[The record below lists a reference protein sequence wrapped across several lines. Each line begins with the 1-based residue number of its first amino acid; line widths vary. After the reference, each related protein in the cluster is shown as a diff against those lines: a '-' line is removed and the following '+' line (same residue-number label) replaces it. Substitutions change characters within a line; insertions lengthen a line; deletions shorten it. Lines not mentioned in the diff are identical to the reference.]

1 MIATA
6 SFILLLIA
14 LIVEAV
20 ALFRKKGLPGGLPGW
35 ISLATA
41 ALLAAETVR
50 RSIAIRFVALT
61 SIYESLVFL
70 ALLLAVLV
78 AWIELASHK
87 RPLPRA
93 LSFGTIAIAVIFL
106 ALASSPLAPADIR
119 PPVPALQSGWL
130 VLHVSFTFL
139 GEVLFAAGFVTAILQ
154 LLTKD
159 PLKKAEL
166 DRLTYTSIGIGYPI
180 FTAGALVF
188 GAIWAEKAW
197 GVWWSWDP
205 KETWA
210 LVTWL
215 TYTAYLHLRLI
226 RKKTSALV
234 AVLVILGFF
243 VAMFTFF
250 GVNFLLSGLHSYA

>member
-1 MIATA
+1 
-6 SFILLLIA
+6 
-14 LIVEAV
+14 
-20 ALFRKKGLPGGLPGW
+20 
-35 ISLATA
+35 LA
-41 ALLAAETVR
+41 
-50 RSIAIRFVALT
+50 I
-61 SIYESLVFL
+61 
-70 ALLLAVLV
+70 
-78 AWIELASHK
+78 
-87 RPLPRA
+87 
-93 LSFGTIAIAVIFL
+93 
-106 ALASSPLAPADIR
+106 
-119 PPVPALQSGWL
+119 
-130 VLHVSFTFL
+130 
-139 GEVLFAAGFVTAILQ
+139 AAGFVTAILQ
-154 LLTKD
+154 LLSKD

-234 AVLVILGFF
+234 AALVIVGFF

-250 GVNFLLSGLHSYA
+250 GVNFLLPGLHSYA